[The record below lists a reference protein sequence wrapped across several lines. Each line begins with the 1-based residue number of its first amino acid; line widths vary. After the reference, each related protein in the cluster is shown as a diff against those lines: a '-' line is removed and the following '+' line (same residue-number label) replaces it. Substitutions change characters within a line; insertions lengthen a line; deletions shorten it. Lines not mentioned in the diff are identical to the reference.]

1 MGTKVDE
8 LRQKMAQKLEEAQ
21 ALVEAAEAEDRDLT
35 DEEREQFD
43 ALMAEADNLKARAK
57 RMEKVNIE
65 VRELREPQRG
75 AVKPEPS
82 GRIGM
87 EERDVQQ
94 YSLLRAIRAAEK
106 GDWRGAELER
116 EASEE
121 VAKRLGHEPRGF
133 FVPFDVLEA
142 PLSGSERRGIVTGID
157 TQGGYLVGQEPI
169 TFIEMLYARM
179 ALRKAGAR
187 TLMGLVGDLPLSR
200 MTGGATMQWVD
211 ENGEAAESDY
221 TFAQVNLSPKSAS
234 ATVPISRRTLL
245 QSSIDVERLVRED
258 IAQAIALGID
268 RTALHGS
275 GTAPEPLGLANNA
288 EVSVVAIGADGG
300 APEWR
305 HIVALETAIAN
316 ANADVQRMAYITNP
330 KVRGHLKTAL
340 KASGVPA
347 FIWENGANPLNGY
360 RALVTT
366 QVRGDL
372 TKGNG
377 SGLSAIF
384 FGNWQDLI
392 IGIWG
397 TGLDLLVD
405 PYTQGRKGQLL
416 VTGFMD
422 VDIAPRHPESFAV
435 ILDAAV

>member
-8 LRQKMAQKLEEAQ
+8 LRQKRAQKLEEAQ

-35 DEEREQFD
+35 EEEREQFD
-43 ALMAEADNLKARAK
+43 ALMAEADQLEARAK
-57 RMEKVNIE
+57 RLEKVNIE

-75 AVKPEPS
+75 AVKPEPA

-87 EERDVQQ
+87 ERRDLEK
-94 YSLLRAIRAAEK
+94 YSLHRAIRAAERN
-106 GDWRGAELER
+106 DWRGAELER

-142 PLSGSERRGIVTGID
+142 PLPERRGIVVGTD

-179 ALRKAGAR
+179 VLKQAGAR
-187 TLMGLVGDLPLSR
+187 TLTGLVGDLPLSR
-200 MTGGATMQWVD
+200 VTGGATMQWVA
-211 ENGEAAESDY
+211 ENGEANESNY
-221 TFAQVNLSPKSAS
+221 EFGQVTLSPKSAS
-234 ATVPISRRTLL
+234 ATTAISRKSLL
-245 QSSIDVERLVRED
+245 QSSMDVERMTRED

-268 RTALHGS
+268 RAALHGS
-275 GTAPEPLGLANNA
+275 GTDPEPLGLANNA
-288 EVSVVAIGADGG
+288 EVSVVPIGTDGG

-330 KVRGHLKTAL
+330 SVRGYLKTAP
-340 KASGVPA
+340 KVSGYPS
-347 FIWENGANPLNGY
+347 FIWENGQNPLNGY

-366 QVRGDL
+366 QVRNDL
-372 TKGNG
+372 IKGTG
-377 SGLSAIF
+377 TGLSAIF

-392 IGIWG
+392 IGVWG
-397 TGLDLLVD
+397 NGMDILVD

-416 VTGFMD
+416 VTAFMD